1 MATTEEKPGTVSWII
16 GNMPLVAIIEG
27 GFLVIFGISLFL

>member
-1 MATTEEKPGTVSWII
+1 MVTVEEKPGTVSWIL

-27 GFLVIFGISLFL
+27 GFLVIFGF